1 MNETR
6 IFADAYQTT
15 FADPKEMLEF
25 LAQRAKESSWIRKP
39 TRTLRLVP
47 AIQEAGKMK
56 DTVGKNWEEI
66 LEDTE
71 NNTQLALKIKG
82 ETYPVR
88 TCAIRTILDRAGISG
103 SGLRKLETAN
113 YAKVVNYCLNEM
125 PAEDLTME
133 EMGISVEESLE
144 LKYREELLL
153 KEADGDYPKW
163 DEMKDQKLV
172 EALLL
177 LREDERKLIYQHVF
191 EERTFDDMSR
201 INGLSPYKVK
211 GIYYYAI
218 RKIRK
223 WMGGAR

>member
-1 MNETR
+1 MDEHT
-6 IFADAYQTT
+6 YTG
-15 FADPKEMLEF
+15 
-25 LAQRAKESSWIRKP
+25 S
-39 TRTLRLVP
+39 
-47 AIQEAGKMK
+47 
-56 DTVGKNWEEI
+56 
-66 LEDTE
+66 
-71 NNTQLALKIKG
+71 KIKNQF
-82 ETYPVR
+82 TAYIS
-88 TCAIRTILDRAGISG
+88 AQIRGARQNY
-103 SGLRKLETAN
+103 LRKMLWISR
-113 YAKVVNYCLNEM
+113 NEM
-125 PAEDLTME
+125 PAENLTME

-153 KEADGDYPKW
+153 KEADGHYPKW

-191 EERTFDDMSR
+191 EERTFDDISR

>member
-1 MNETR
+1 MEHPSGEYAEYALITCGLAHEIVWIIWKVELGINRFDFLLIVEFYRIMEYGVDPRLLGFQKKNEIKIQEDKQLDKFTYTGSK
-6 IFADAYQTT
+6 IKNQFTAYI
-15 FADPKEMLEF
+15 
-25 LAQRAKESSWIRKP
+25 LAQIRGA
-39 TRTLRLVP
+39 R
-47 AIQEAGKMK
+47 Q
-56 DTVGKNWEEI
+56 N
-66 LEDTE
+66 
-71 NNTQLALKIKG
+71 
-82 ETYPVR
+82 Y
-88 TCAIRTILDRAGISG
+88 
-103 SGLRKLETAN
+103 LRKMLRISR
-113 YAKVVNYCLNEM
+113 NEM

>member
-1 MNETR
+1 MYNCL
-6 IFADAYQTT
+6 ISGFADAC
-15 FADPKEMLEF
+15 
-25 LAQRAKESSWIRKP
+25 
-39 TRTLRLVP
+39 
-47 AIQEAGKMK
+47 
-56 DTVGKNWEEI
+56 VGIE
-66 LEDTE
+66 
-71 NNTQLALKIKG
+71 
-82 ETYPVR
+82 P
-88 TCAIRTILDRAGISG
+88 
-103 SGLRKLETAN
+103 
-113 YAKVVNYCLNEM
+113 
-125 PAEDLTME
+125 
-133 EMGISVEESLE
+133 
-144 LKYREELLL
+144 
-153 KEADGDYPKW
+153 W